1 MRRDPNY
8 CGDVE
13 YEVWR
18 RGGNP
23 DCVDRDRLADYEYD
37 GRSAESAARAELE
50 RQRPLE
56 PEPEYEPGPEPEP
69 EEEVSRG

>member
-23 DCVDRDRLADYEYD
+23 DRVDRDRLDDYEYD
-37 GRSAESAARAELE
+37 GYSAESAARAELE
-50 RQRPLE
+50 RQRHLE
-56 PEPEYEPGPEPEP
+56 PEPEYEPGPE
-69 EEEVSRG
+69 EEQP